1 MKKIIYLILLLFMSF
16 TLVQNV
22 QAQDIQDLRL
32 DRMPSDAEIR
42 NVIDKY
48 DFDAEQKEYLFRET
62 KRKLQYMYNQNA
74 TMGQVLGN
82 SQEIMTNPSASAA
95 SSKETVDN
103 GKKYAKHAPLTRR
116 SNWFYL
122 KLT

>member
-1 MKKIIYLILLLFMSF
+1 MKKIIYSLLLLFVF
-16 TLVQNV
+16 ILIQGVK
-22 QAQDIQDLRL
+22 AQDVQDLRL

-82 SQEIMTNPSASAA
+82 SQEINTKPSTEQIDNKKA
-95 SSKETVDN
+95 TVNN
-103 GKKYAKHAPLTRR
+103 GKKYTKHAPLTRR
-116 SNWFYL
+116 SKQF
-122 KLT
+122 